1 MEEFKE
7 EPIREILERVFAPDI
22 FTVKQQTND
31 FFLIETLD
39 RKECLQLIIR
49 PPVIYVHQ
57 IHKCGIKGD
66 EILQKIDEL
75 AKQMPNIKSLS
86 LLDGSEISKC
96 GIDLD
101 LATIKIL
108 TKGESWYNSKGYV
121 STNYDDEKK
130 QHAEIMNLEFA
141 AFIDKFKNSASIK
154 ERCAELFPELDMKT
168 NVKTYFNSVLDIIN
182 REDCVK
188 STEKIQLLKTITDML
203 QRKEVYDRTLEKK
216 VNKTKGGKTKGRRR
230 RTKKRKSTMMRRTR
244 NR

>member
-7 EPIREILERVFAPDI
+7 EPIREILDRVFAPRY
-22 FTVKQQTND
+22 FTIKQQTKD
-31 FFLIETLD
+31 FFLIETHD
-39 RKECLQLIIR
+39 SKECLQLIIR

-57 IHKCGIKGD
+57 INKCGIKGD
-66 EILQKIDEL
+66 EILKKIDEL
-75 AKQMPNIKSLS
+75 GKQMPNIKSLS

-121 STNYDDEKK
+121 SANYDEEKN
-130 QHAEIMNLEFA
+130 QHNAIMNSEFA

-182 REDCVK
+182 REDC
-188 STEKIQLLKTITDML
+188 SESSEKIHLLKTITDML

-216 VNKTKGGKTKGRRR
+216 VNQTKGGKTRGKRR